1 MYIVIN
7 QVIDE
12 DISPQLTVAIFIHS
26 HSQAIRGS
34 LSQFSCGI
42 LINCPYK
49 SRAPH
54 TLSCRIG
61 LSPQKLPAIGT

>member
-1 MYIVIN
+1 MIHQIL
-7 QVIDE
+7 DE
-12 DISPQLTVAIFIHS
+12 DISPQLTIAIFIHS
-26 HSQAIRGS
+26 HSQAVRGS
-34 LSQFSCGI
+34 LSQLSRGI

-49 SRAPH
+49 SSTPH